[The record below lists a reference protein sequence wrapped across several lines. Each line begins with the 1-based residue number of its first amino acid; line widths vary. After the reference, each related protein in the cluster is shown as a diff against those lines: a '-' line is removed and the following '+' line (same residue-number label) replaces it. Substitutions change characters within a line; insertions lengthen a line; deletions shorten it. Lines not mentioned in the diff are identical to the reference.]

1 MFKGVHHIGYYVSD
15 LDVTIKSYQDLY
27 GGVVEL
33 RYRNEATKQ
42 EQAFVRSG
50 SSRVELMCPDDKT
63 KLGGK
68 TGQVLAHVGY
78 EVDDIEAAMD
88 ELRAKGVRFIDQKP
102 VTNPIGWKLAYF
114 DGGECMGVQQ
124 HLTQHK

>member
-1 MFKGVHHIGYYVSD
+1 MFKGVHHVGYYVAN
-15 LDVTIKSYQDLY
+15 LDETIKRYQELY

-33 RYRNEATKQ
+33 RYRNEATKL

-50 SSRVELMCPDDKT
+50 NSRVELMCPDDQS

-68 TGQVLAHVGY
+68 GGQVLAHVGY

-114 DGGECMGVQQ
+114 DGGEFIGVQQ
-124 HLTQHK
+124 HITQHM